1 MWIADRPGLVRIEFS
16 EGLLALLFGTKNRAL
31 NAVKKSYATKRSSDR
46 RTDRNV
52 HGQKGA
58 GKPGDATI
66 AENTPGIR
74 MTQVVEYPLTDE
86 EKIKH
91 AGKLRDKVVTVGIR
105 EMSVFGG
112 RLRCRGELLDPSL
125 VAKAGI

>member
-1 MWIADRPGLVRIEFS
+1 MG
-16 EGLLALLFGTKNRAL
+16 
-31 NAVKKSYATKRSSDR
+31 KK
-46 RTDRNV
+46 
-52 HGQKGA
+52 GQVSQVML
-58 GKPGDATI
+58 TI